1 MLRRFDDR
9 EFDELRDISMIRN
22 YLDWADGS
30 VYIKFGKTWVLCSAS
45 IENRVPRFLL
55 NSGQGWV
62 TAEYN
67 MMPNSTQTRTRRDRF
82 QVPGRT
88 YEIQRLIGRS
98 LRAVVDLNAMPN
110 YTIYLDCDVIQA
122 DGGTRTAS
130 ITGAFVALYDA
141 VQKLKEQNPHIK
153 KPVIKNFLAA
163 ISVGMI
169 QNTPLLDLD
178 YQEDSNADVDM
189 NVVMSDEA
197 RIIEIQGTGEE
208 DTFSVEEML
217 KMVEYARRGIL
228 ELIDFQREVL
238 ELKK

>member
-1 MLRRFDDR
+1 
-9 EFDELRDISMIRN
+9 
-22 YLDWADGS
+22 
-30 VYIKFGKTWVLCSAS
+30 
-45 IENRVPRFLL
+45 
-55 NSGQGWV
+55 
-62 TAEYN
+62 
-67 MMPNSTQTRTRRDRF
+67 
-82 QVPGRT
+82 
-88 YEIQRLIGRS
+88 
-98 LRAVVDLNAMPN
+98 MPN